1 MRIYEVKI
9 MLESLNSNKKLLP
22 QQVAEQIITLIADR
36 ELKAG
41 DKLPN
46 EFEMAEQLSVG
57 RGTIREAVK
66 ILVSRNILEIRR
78 GLGTFVCRHPGVMED
93 PFGFAFVKDKKKLA
107 LDLCEVRLMIEP
119 ELAALAAV
127 RATPE
132 EVEKLQEIE
141 NQVEQLC
148 SRQMQHMEKDIE
160 FHEMIAKMS
169 KNSVMPKLVPV
180 IQAGVSVFIEVTDLA
195 LVRETVRTHQMV
207 VDAIRNRDSE
217 KARAAMVEHLKSNK
231 DKIEEIF
238 VKNSD

>member
-1 MRIYEVKI
+1 M
-9 MLESLNSNKKLLP
+9 
-22 QQVAEQIITLIADR
+22 
-36 ELKAG
+36 
-41 DKLPN
+41 
-46 EFEMAEQLSVG
+46 
-57 RGTIREAVK
+57 
-66 ILVSRNILEIRR
+66 
-78 GLGTFVCRHPGVMED
+78 
-93 PFGFAFVKDKKKLA
+93 
-107 LDLCEVRLMIEP
+107 
-119 ELAALAAV
+119 
-127 RATPE
+127 
-132 EVEKLQEIE
+132 EKLQEIE

-238 VKNSD
+238 VKNND